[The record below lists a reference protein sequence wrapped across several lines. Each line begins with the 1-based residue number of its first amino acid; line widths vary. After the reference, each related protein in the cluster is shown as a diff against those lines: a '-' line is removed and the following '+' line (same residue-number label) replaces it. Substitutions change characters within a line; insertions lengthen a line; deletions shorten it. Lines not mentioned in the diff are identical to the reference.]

1 MVASAGGALT
11 TIVAARGI
19 SQVPIDQT
27 CLPGPLVEVTAADL
41 SLSVQEATELAVL
54 TVGGP
59 VDAAD
64 LQYIVRDTQGWAA
77 GIVIAGDIYREEKT
91 RKQHSA
97 IHPTE
102 FRHEFAEYFH
112 EEVLDLQTPAVRDF
126 IVYKWILTKLKIGRA

>member
-1 MVASAGGALT
+1 MPHSCPPLLLSELLLAFLARMVAGAGGALT

-77 GIVIAGDIYREEKT
+77 GIVIASDIYREEKK
-91 RKQHSA
+91 RKQN
-97 IHPTE
+97 
-102 FRHEFAEYFH
+102 
-112 EEVLDLQTPAVRDF
+112 
-126 IVYKWILTKLKIGRA
+126 